1 MKKDVAKALTGIEI
15 ALREMNSLGKN
26 PDEFTVCDFIADA
39 EAQGRTMTYDSAQK
53 HLRRM
58 EEKKLLKSRVT
69 TINSR
74 LTRAY
79 SAY

>member
-15 ALREMNSLGKN
+15 ALREMNSLDKK
-26 PDEFTVCDFIADA
+26 PDEFTVRDFIADA
-39 EAQGRTMTYDSAQK
+39 EAQGRTMTYDSADK

-69 TINSR
+69 TTNSR